1 LSDRLAGPM
10 LHGAAIVGC
19 ALPEASVGTVRVVVL
34 DVLVQE
40 LFQLAAVPD
49 EGAVEKVAAHG
60 ADPAF
65 RIRVRD
71 RGARWRA
78 DDRRS
83 VASED
88 LVEGGDELAC
98 TVADQEPDAGG
109 AS

>member
-1 LSDRLAGPM
+1 MFD
-10 LHGAAIVGC
+10 GAAIVGC
-19 ALPEASVGTVRVVVL
+19 ALPEASVGPVRVVVL
-34 DVLVQE
+34 DVLVQA
-40 LFQLAAVPD
+40 LFELAAIPD
-49 EGAVEKVAAHG
+49 EGEVEEVAAHG

-65 RIRVRD
+65 HIRVRD

-83 VASED
+83 VASQD
-88 LVEGGDELAC
+88 LVEAGDELAC